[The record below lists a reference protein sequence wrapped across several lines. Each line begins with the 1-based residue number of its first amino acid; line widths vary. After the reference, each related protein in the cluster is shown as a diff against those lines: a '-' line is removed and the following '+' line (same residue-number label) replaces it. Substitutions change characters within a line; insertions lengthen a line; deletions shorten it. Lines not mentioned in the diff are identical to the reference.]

1 MDARK
6 EAICLIGGLFS
17 TVRDPDR
24 RGIRTISLSDIRAI
38 CAKTKLLQVEIEIA
52 CLEHE
57 VIPLR
62 YLRNMGTVG
71 IEGQL
76 KLLRSTVAVCGAGG
90 LGGAIIELLARQG
103 VGRLVIIDNGRF
115 VENNLNRQIL
125 ATESDLRR
133 TKVKVAEERVKKINS
148 AVRVTPLKKFID
160 ATNIM
165 EFISGANVV
174 MDGLDSLATRLLVA
188 GACQE
193 LKIPFVH
200 GAIAGFSGQ
209 VMTIFP
215 GDKGLP
221 AIYGP
226 DMDKAAHGL
235 EILTGNPPA
244 TPAII
249 AAWEVQEAV
258 KIITGAGT
266 PLRNRLLF
274 LDFAQGSFEEIPL
287 REEPDGHS

>member
-6 EAICLIGGLFS
+6 EAIRLTAGLFS
-17 TVRDPDR
+17 TARDPAG
-24 RGIRTISLSDIRAI
+24 RGIRTISLGDIRTI
-38 CAKTKLLQVEIEIA
+38 CAKTKLPQVEIEIS

-57 VIPLR
+57 IIPLR
-62 YLRNMGTVG
+62 YLRNMGTIG

-103 VGRLVIIDNGRF
+103 VGRLVIVDNGRF

-133 TKVKVAEERVKKINS
+133 SKVKVAEERVKKINS
-148 AVRVTPLKKFID
+148 AVMVTPLKKFVD
-160 ATNIM
+160 ATNVM
-165 EFISGANVV
+165 EFIKAANVV

-209 VMTIFP
+209 VMTVYP
-215 GDKGLP
+215 GDKGLT
-221 AIYGP
+221 AVYGP
-226 DMDKAAHGL
+226 DLDKATFGL
-235 EILTGNPPA
+235 ETVTGNPPA
-244 TPAII
+244 TAAII

-266 PLRNRLLF
+266 PVRNRLLF
-274 LDFAQGSFEEIPL
+274 LDFAEGSFEEVPL
-287 REEPDGHS
+287 RQGD

>member
-1 MDARK
+1 MEAYK
-6 EAICLIGGLFS
+6 EAMCLVGGLS
-17 TVRDPDR
+17 SITRDPAG
-24 RGIRTISLSDIRAI
+24 RGIRIISLRDIRTI
-38 CAKTKLLQVEIEIA
+38 CAKIKLPQVEIEIS

-57 VIPLR
+57 IIPLR

-76 KLLRSTVAVCGAGG
+76 KLLRSTVAICGAGG

-125 ATESDLRR
+125 ATESDLHRS
-133 TKVKVAEERVKKINS
+133 KVKVAGERVKKINS
-148 AVRVTPLKKFID
+148 AVRVTPLRKFID
-160 ATNIM
+160 AANVM

-209 VMTIFP
+209 LMTVYP
-215 GDKGLP
+215 GDKGLT

-226 DMDKAAHGL
+226 DLDNASHGL
-235 EILTGNPPA
+235 EIFTGNPPA
-244 TPAII
+244 TAALI
-249 AAWEVQEAV
+249 ASWEVQEAV